1 MRKQILFSVI
11 AIFLFSVGVM
21 AHAPKKITLTFDKA
35 TKTLKADIL
44 HKVKDVDGHYISDII
59 IYVNDQEVKTSTYEK
74 QSEKLN
80 EVVEFQLEDVKE
92 GDVIKLKAKCNKF
105 GSKSSKIKVE

>member
-1 MRKQILFSVI
+1 MRKQLLFSII
-11 AIFLFSVGVM
+11 AIFVFSLSVM

-35 TKTLKADIL
+35 SKTLKADIL
-44 HKVKDVDGHYISDII
+44 HKVKDVGDHYISDIT
-59 IYVNDQEVKTSTYEK
+59 IYVNGEEIKTSTYEK

-80 EVVEFQLEDVKE
+80 EIVEFQLEDVKE

-105 GSKSSKIKVE
+105 GSKSSKITVE